1 MDFELI
7 LLYES
12 GLREELANVLA
23 LISLQLKN
31 LTILGM
37 FDDGAVTS
45 EFLKIRTQ
53 QQRTVTPKVIE
64 CESAMLTFLHVLT
77 IFFKS

>member
-12 GLREELANVLA
+12 GLRKELANVFA
-23 LISLQLKN
+23 LVSLQLQN

-45 EFLKIRTQ
+45 EFLK
-53 QQRTVTPKVIE
+53 
-64 CESAMLTFLHVLT
+64 
-77 IFFKS
+77 